1 MYKNKKNEILLGNIE
16 PTRDLSFIDD
26 TCNAF
31 LKVYNCKKLVGQVVN
46 SGTNK
51 SISIKFLAEQIAKLM
66 NKKIKIKKLALKTRP
81 KLSEVQD
88 LKCDNRKIKKY
99 TNWKPTV
106 NLETGLKETIKW
118 VRQNI
123 SYFKDTYSL

>member
-1 MYKNKKNEILLGNIE
+1 MQN
-16 PTRDLSFIDD
+16 
-26 TCNAF
+26 
-31 LKVYNCKKLVGQVVN
+31 
-46 SGTNK
+46 
-51 SISIKFLAEQIAKLM
+51 
-66 NKKIKIKKLALKTRP
+66 
-81 KLSEVQD
+81 

>member
-1 MYKNKKNEILLGNIE
+1 
-16 PTRDLSFIDD
+16 
-26 TCNAF
+26 
-31 LKVYNCKKLVGQVVN
+31 
-46 SGTNK
+46 
-51 SISIKFLAEQIAKLM
+51 M

-81 KLSEVQD
+81 KLSEVQN